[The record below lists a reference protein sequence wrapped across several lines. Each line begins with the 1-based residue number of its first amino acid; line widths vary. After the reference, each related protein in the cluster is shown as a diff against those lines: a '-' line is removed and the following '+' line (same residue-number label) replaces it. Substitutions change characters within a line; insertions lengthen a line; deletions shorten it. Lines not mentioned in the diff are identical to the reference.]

1 MVAIFCHLACPE
13 AVVQTEHVGD
23 RHLGE
28 REVKRC
34 VGQVFRLAVS
44 LPVRT
49 PCPTVDFL
57 DSIPGST
64 PDSGTLRGSGNG

>member
-28 REVKRC
+28 REAQAGMILKVLVISEKRDDSFIWNGGAVK
-34 VGQVFRLAVS
+34 
-44 LPVRT
+44 
-49 PCPTVDFL
+49 
-57 DSIPGST
+57 I
-64 PDSGTLRGSGNG
+64 